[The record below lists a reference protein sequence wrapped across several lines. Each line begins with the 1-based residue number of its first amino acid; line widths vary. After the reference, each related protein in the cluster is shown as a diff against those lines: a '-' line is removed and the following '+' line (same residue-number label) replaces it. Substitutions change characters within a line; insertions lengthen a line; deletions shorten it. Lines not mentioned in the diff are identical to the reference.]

1 MKALN
6 HKERKKQRSRF
17 LTSIFFTSIVLFFC
31 LYVTLIIAEK
41 GVSLIE
47 NKQHHY
53 NEVFKKQA
61 MLNFKIEELFKNLY
75 SLKNKRRNLG
85 EYRQMQKIITNTR
98 VDMRYDIDSTKTENS
113 YYKIYDE
120 YLSEIRNIQ
129 SLLEDYNKQVNE
141 REANIVQL
149 EKCREKYKDLN
160 RNNLDKK

>member
-6 HKERKKQRSRF
+6 YKERKKQIFRF
-17 LTSIFFTSIVLFFC
+17 FTSIFCLSIVLFFC
-31 LYVTLIIAEK
+31 LFVTLVIAER

-47 NKQHHY
+47 NKQYHY

-75 SLKNKRRNLG
+75 SLKNKRRNIG

-98 VDMRYDIDSTKTENS
+98 VDMREGIDSTKSENK
-113 YYKIYDE
+113 YYTIYHE

-129 SLLEDYNKQVNE
+129 SLLEDYNREVSK

-149 EKCREKYKDLN
+149 EKCREKYQDLN
-160 RNNLDKK
+160 KNKSDKK